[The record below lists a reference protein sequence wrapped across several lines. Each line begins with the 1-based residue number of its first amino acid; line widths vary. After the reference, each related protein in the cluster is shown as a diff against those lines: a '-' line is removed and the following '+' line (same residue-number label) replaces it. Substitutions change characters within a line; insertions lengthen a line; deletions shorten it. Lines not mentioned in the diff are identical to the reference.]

1 MSSDCSTLQP
11 EMRILFLDTVHDH
24 LASHLTRMDHE
35 CIDGCKLTREELLP
49 QIADYDGI
57 VIRSRIKLDK
67 ELLDAAKNLRFIAR
81 AGAGMENIDV
91 EHAKMLGVQC
101 FNAPEGNRD
110 AVAEHAIGM
119 LLTLFNHI
127 NTADIEVRK
136 GQWLRESNRGV
147 ELLGRTVGIIGYG
160 NTGQAFTKR
169 LAGFGVLMYAHD
181 KYEKGFSDDY
191 VIETNLE
198 SIFQEAEVVSLHV
211 PLTLETF
218 HMVNDAFFEKLNNPV
233 YLINTSRG
241 AVVDTEAL
249 VRAIEN
255 GKVLGACLD
264 VLEFEKFNFEQIE
277 NEEIPTALQYLID
290 SPKVILTPHVA
301 GWTQESN
308 AKIAHVL
315 AEKIQMAYSE
325 VH

>member
-1 MSSDCSTLQP
+1 MPDYSTFTP
-11 EMRILFLDTVHDH
+11 HMRILFLDTVHEH

-35 CIDGCKLTREELLP
+35 CVDGSRLNRQELLP
-49 QIADYDGI
+49 QIAEYDGI
-57 VIRSRIKLDK
+57 VIRSRIKLDR

-91 EHAKMLGVQC
+91 EHAKMLGIQC

-110 AVAEHAIGM
+110 AVAEHAMGM

-127 NTADIEVRK
+127 NTADAEVRK
-136 GQWLRESNRGV
+136 GRWYREQNRGV
-147 ELLGRTVGIIGYG
+147 ELLGRTIGIIGYG
-160 NTGQAFTKR
+160 NTGHAFAKR
-169 LAGFGVLMYAHD
+169 LNGFGVLMYAND
-181 KYEKGFSDDY
+181 KYKKGFSDDF

-198 SIFQEAEVVSLHV
+198 SILQEAEVISLHV
-211 PLTLETF
+211 PLTPDTHYL
-218 HMVNDAFFEKLNNPV
+218 VNDAFFDRLRHPI

-249 VRAIEN
+249 VRAMKS

-264 VLEFEKFNFEQIE
+264 VLEYEKFNFEQIE
-277 NEEIPTALQYLID
+277 NEAIPPAFQYLID

-308 AKIAHVL
+308 AKLAHVL
-315 AEKIQMAYSE
+315 AEKIQNAYSE
-325 VH
+325 VK